1 MDEGIMD
8 EGTMDEGTTEQ
19 RQRRG
24 RYAFRTSPLR
34 LDIDE
39 MPKNTS
45 KRVRIRVVSNI
56 QK

>member
-1 MDEGIMD
+1 MD

-19 RQRRG
+19 RQGRG

-34 LDIDE
+34 FDIGE

-45 KRVRIRVVSNI
+45 KQVRIRVVSNI